1 MAAGIDEGFRL
12 LTLGEASAI
21 LAVHENTLRRW
32 SDAGL
37 IQYFRVGPRNDR
49 RYLDYEVRRFAES
62 SGYSLKGTLSPY
74 SASET

>member
-1 MAAGIDEGFRL
+1 MAARIDEGFRL
-12 LTLGEASAI
+12 LTLREASAI

-49 RYLDYEVRRFAES
+49 RYLDYEVRRFVKT
-62 SGYSLKGTLSPY
+62 SGYSRKGTLSSC
-74 SASET
+74 SAEKT